1 MNKAD
6 YYKDILKLLRLPQ
19 LCAVAISQLVLHFFY
34 FEPAIAYYGG
44 EVKMGTLPLTLCV
57 IATVCTAASG
67 FLANDYFDT
76 RIDKVNRP
84 LTRIVDA
91 TVSRDTAF
99 HLCMGAT
106 AIALVSAAVLAYLAS
121 NSTYFFVFAGVVGL
135 LWFYSASYKRV
146 MLLGNAMF
154 GLAFAMVPL
163 TVILFDIW
171 FANMT
176 YGAFSKAD
184 VIFSKLLTE
193 GLEIS
198 SFVFGYMFVFDIVRG
213 MEEEKGERELECRSL
228 CIVCGKK
235 VAKIVIVAV
244 SIIVCLALILRCYY
258 SMRFTGQMGMY
269 LAFLVISLTIALVVQ
284 IIKSKVRF
292 DYLIIYG
299 LIYFILA
306 TLFIFMTVYA
316 YYLE

>member
-284 IIKSKVRF
+284 IVKSKVRF

-306 TLFIFMTVYA
+306 TLFIFMSVYA

>member
-1 MNKAD
+1 MNKFD

-19 LCAVAISQLVLHFFY
+19 LCAVAIAQLVLHFYY
-34 FEPAIAYYGG
+34 FEPAMAYYGG
-44 EVKMGTLPLTLCV
+44 EAKMEALPLTLCV
-57 IATVCTAASG
+57 LATVCTAASG

-91 TVSRDTAF
+91 SVSRDTAF
-99 HLCMGAT
+99 YLCMGAT
-106 AIALVSAAVLAYLAS
+106 AIALVVSAFLAYLAS

-135 LWFYSASYKRV
+135 VWFYSASYKRI
-146 MLLGNAMF
+146 MLLGNVMF
-154 GLAFAMVPL
+154 GLAFAMIPF
-163 TVILFDIW
+163 TVLLFDIW

-184 VIFSKLLTE
+184 AIFTKILNQSLL
-193 GLEIS
+193 IS
-198 SFVFGYMFVFDIVRG
+198 FFVFGYMFVYDIVRG

-235 VAKIVIVAV
+235 VAKAV
-244 SIIVCLALILRCYY
+244 IIVVTIIVGLALVSCCIA
-258 SMRFTGQMGMY
+258 SKKFTGQIGIY
-269 LAFLVISLTIALVVQ
+269 IAFFVISLTIALSVQ
-284 IIKSKVRF
+284 IVKSKVRF

-299 LIYFILA
+299 LIYILMA
-306 TLFIFMTVYA
+306 VALGLMSIYA

>member
-284 IIKSKVRF
+284 IIKTKVRF

-299 LIYFILA
+299 LIYFLLA
-306 TLFIFMTVYA
+306 TLFIFMSVYA